1 MEKDQNINPESQN
14 EEIKETESKEGIQ
27 EVQEDSVEKIQEV
40 QEDSVEKNQE
50 VQEDSVEKNQEVQE
64 DSVEKNQE
72 VQEVTPEEKIKELE
86 DKVARAFAEMEN
98 QRRRFEKEKDDAFDY
113 GGFSFA
119 KEALNLIDNLERSKQ
134 ILESD
139 EVLKDT
145 EALKKTL
152 EHFEIISKDMISIF
166 SKNGITPVISIGKK
180 LDPNQHQAMM
190 EIDDDQKEPG
200 TIVQEIQKGFM
211 MKDRLL
217 RPALVGVSKK
227 TKTQNDQKSEENEE
241 NSNN

>member
-1 MEKDQNINPESQN
+1 MEKDQNTSSGNQN
-14 EEIKETESKEGIQ
+14 NDAEEIKAEESNIKTQTNTPENNKEI
-27 EVQEDSVEKIQEV
+27 EDL
-40 QEDSVEKNQE
+40 
-50 VQEDSVEKNQEVQE
+50 
-64 DSVEKNQE
+64 
-72 VQEVTPEEKIKELE
+72 TPEEKIKELE

-98 QRRRFEKEKDDAFDY
+98 QRRRFEKEREDAFDY

-119 KEALNLIDNLERSKQ
+119 KEALNLIDNLERSRQ

-139 EVLKDT
+139 E
-145 EALKKTL
+145 ALKETEVLEKTL
-152 EHFEIISKDMISIF
+152 EHFEIISKDMVSIF
-166 SKNGITPVISIGKK
+166 LKNGITPIVSIGKK
-180 LDPNQHQAMM
+180 LNPNQHQAMM

-227 TKTQNDQKSEENEE
+227 TKIQKNEKNEE
-241 NSNN
+241 NKENLDN

>member
-1 MEKDQNINPESQN
+1 MEKDQNINSEDQN
-14 EEIKETESKEGIQ
+14 EEIKETEAKEETQ
-27 EVQEDSVEKIQEV
+27 EEQGDSLEKKEEV
-40 QEDSVEKNQE
+40 K
-50 VQEDSVEKNQEVQE
+50 
-64 DSVEKNQE
+64 
-72 VQEVTPEEKIKELE
+72 EVTPEEKIKELE

-98 QRRRFEKEKDDAFDY
+98 QRRRFEKEKEDAFDY

-152 EHFEIISKDMISIF
+152 EHFEIISKDMVSIF
-166 SKNGITPVISIGKK
+166 SKNGIIPVISIGKK

-227 TKTQNDQKSEENEE
+227 TKTQNDPKSEENEE
-241 NSNN
+241 NSDN